1 MNHRRTPEVKTTNI
15 ISDIS
20 EVLLEVQTLTTCGMN
35 AIVVKMPAKY
45 PKLLLRKSSIP
56 FMLNCE

>member
-1 MNHRRTPEVKTTNI
+1 
-15 ISDIS
+15 
-20 EVLLEVQTLTTCGMN
+20 MN